1 MVSPRDAMEAVA
13 TAVAKSGE
21 LPAELNLLLQ
31 EADQSNDDASVELP
45 VMEVQPI
52 EVDNVVVNNTDLVG
66 YTTDDEGNRTG
77 RVYFSDYEMTIQIQ
91 LWTTK
96 GDSYDPDDLG
106 ERLRTAL
113 YPHSSYGPQEPF
125 LDGNDDPIDEIT
137 YFRLLTGE
145 RTDDILQTPTVR
157 RWSQEIELWGCET
170 FSTNKDYIVDVDY
183 PTSGDYNDDN
193 GDGQVVNT

>member
-96 GDSYDPDDLG
+96 GDGYDPDDLG
-106 ERLRTAL
+106 ERLRSAL

-125 LDGNDDPIDEIT
+125 LDDNDDPIDEIT

-157 RWSQEIELWGCET
+157 RWSQEIALWGCET
-170 FSTNKDYIVDVDY
+170 FSTNEDYIVDVDY
-183 PTSGDYNDDN
+183 PDPEVDN
-193 GDGQVVNT
+193 T